1 MSPKTGLLLLTL
13 APGLLSAQR
22 SISVEDWGAIPTGEL
37 VQLYKLVNAGG
48 ASARIATYGGALVS
62 LEMPDKSGRMGDV
75 TLGFDTLEDYLAVRP
90 YIGALIGRY
99 GNRIANARFPL
110 EGRIYT
116 LAANNGPNALH
127 GGTRGFDKH
136 VWAAAPFE
144 GADGV
149 GLVLRHISPDGDEGF
164 PGTLAVEVRY
174 TLTDANA
181 LRIEYQATTD
191 APTVVNLTNHA
202 YFNLKDAGRTSVVD
216 HVLQVDADH
225 YNPVDPT
232 LIPTGGPASVQ
243 GTPFDF
249 REPHT
254 IGERIDANDEQIRRG
269 GGYDHNFILR
279 RRTKDGLERAAVLSD
294 PTTGRV
300 MEAWTTEPG
309 VQVYSGNFLDGSD
322 KGKGGTAY
330 QRRAAVCLE
339 TQHFPDSPNQPEF
352 PSTALYPGQTY
363 RSTTEYRF
371 STR

>member
-62 LEMPDKSGRMGDV
+62 LEMPDEIGRMGDV

-99 GNRIANARFPL
+99 GNRIANARFSL

-136 VWAAAPFE
+136 VWAAAPFD
-144 GADGV
+144 GPDGV

-174 TLTDANA
+174 TLTDSNA

-216 HVLQVDADH
+216 HVLQVEADH
-225 YNPVDPT
+225 YNPVDST
-232 LIPTGGPASVQ
+232 LIPTGGPAPVQ

-249 REPHT
+249 REPHA